1 MEKAEQDK
9 GAKGKKNVE
18 RMRIPRQKVPEQ
30 EPQVRVHNFE
40 EVPFGYTSELAV
52 LEATRCLQCKKAP
65 CIAGCP
71 VEIDIP
77 AFLKLLE
84 EGDFLGAAAKIKEA
98 NLLPAICGRVCP
110 QEEQCERVCIL
121 GIKGQPVNIGK
132 LEAFAAD
139 YERKVGK
146 VSVPMV
152 APSTGKRVAVIGSGP
167 AGLTAA
173 SDLARMGH
181 EVTIFEALHRP
192 GGVLVYGIPEFRLP
206 NVIIE
211 QELSILE
218 KMGVKVVV
226 NAVIGKLDT
235 VDELLQ
241 NGFHAVFIGA
251 GAGLPYFMDI
261 PGENLKGVYSAN
273 EFLTRVNLMGAYRF
287 PEYITPVKVG
297 KRVAV
302 VGGGNTA
309 MDAARTA
316 IRLRPDEVRIV
327 YRRSRAE
334 APARKEEI
342 EHAEQE
348 GVIFQ
353 FLTTPL
359 RYMGDE
365 EGWVKAMETQRM
377 ELGEPDASG
386 RRRPVPL
393 AGSEEIVRVDT
404 VVVAIGF
411 GVNPLILSTT
421 PDLAINHRGLVVVD
435 KETCMT
441 SKEGV
446 FAGGD
451 IITGGS
457 TVIEAMGQGKL
468 AARSIDR
475 YLRSEVGWVK
485 KENRR

>member
-1 MEKAEQDK
+1 MEK
-9 GAKGKKNVE
+9 GSKGKKNVE
-18 RMRIPRQKVPEQ
+18 RIKIPRQKVPEQ
-30 EPQVRVHNFE
+30 EPQVRVQNFE

-52 LEATRCLQCKKAP
+52 LEATRCLQCKNAP

-139 YERKVGK
+139 YERKTGK

-235 VDELLQ
+235 VDELLK

-316 IRLRPDEVRIV
+316 IRLRPDGEVRII

-365 EGWVKAMETQRM
+365 EGWVKAMEIQRM

-411 GVNPLILSTT
+411 GVNPLILSST

-435 KETCMT
+435 KETLMT
-441 SKEGV
+441 SKEKV

-475 YLRSEVGWVK
+475 YLRGELARVEKAGQQK
-485 KENRR
+485 